1 VPPVPAMLD
10 ESLLEVTRKQLE
22 ARHGMRGRLK
32 VVKNAI
38 PLVARMTVDR
48 WNPGYSDDLEQIFY
62 ESDEY
67 DTELMSIMMRHMK
80 LVNALCSSETT
91 IGMVL
96 LTTYINRQ
104 RLNSKLEED
113 DEEVEPEEGYP

>member
-1 VPPVPAMLD
+1 MLD
-10 ESLLEVTRKQLE
+10 EALLEVTRKQLE

-48 WNPGYSDDLEQIFY
+48 WNPGYSEDLEQIFY